1 MPKTGLIFKNM
12 KTTFCKP
19 VYFDGQKIE
28 IKTYGLDIAPI
39 IKAAEKHG
47 GYLTVTLQTP
57 QRPRTTGERSQ
68 NHFINGAI
76 QQICEETG
84 NDFDDVK
91 MYVKQKAFRR
101 GYPMKR
107 DENGNII
114 YSLIDGQPIP
124 ESEAKISTV
133 EAGYLIDEIIQLAAE
148 LGITLKGQ
156 D

>member
-1 MPKTGLIFKNM
+1 MPKTGLILETM
-12 KTTFCKP
+12 KTTFCKQ
-19 VYFDGQKIE
+19 VYFDGRRIE
-28 IKTYGLDIAPI
+28 IPAHGLNIAPI

-76 QQICEETG
+76 QQICKETG
-84 NDFDDVK
+84 NDFNDVK
-91 MYVKQKAFRR
+91 MYVKRKAFRR

-107 DENGNII
+107 GENGNII

-133 EAGYLIDEIIQLAAE
+133 EAGYLIEEIIQLAAE
-148 LGITLKGQ
+148 LEIVLEGV
-156 D
+156 

>member
-1 MPKTGLIFKNM
+1 M
-12 KTTFCKP
+12 KKRL
-19 VYFDGQKIE
+19 E
-28 IKTYGLDIAPI
+28 IVALATE
-39 IKAAEKHG
+39 KAADGLKDFANYRGLGGAVNEIVDEARKKHG
-47 GYLTVTLQTP
+47 GFLQVIISLP
-57 QRPRTTGERSQ
+57 VHLRSTGYKSQ

-107 DENGNII
+107 DKNGNII

-148 LGITLKGQ
+148 LGIVLKGKIK
-156 D
+156 

>member
-1 MPKTGLIFKNM
+1 M

-19 VYFDGQKIE
+19 VYFDGQRVE
-28 IKTYGLDIAPI
+28 IPTHGINIAPI

-47 GYLTVTLQTP
+47 GYLTVTLQTS
-57 QRPRTTGERSQ
+57 QRPRTVGERSQ

-91 MYVKQKAFRR
+91 MYVKRKSFRR

-133 EAGYLIDEIIQLAAE
+133 EAGYLIEEIIHLAAE
-148 LGITLKGQ
+148 LGIVLKGE
-156 D
+156 

>member
-1 MPKTGLIFKNM
+1 M

-19 VYFDGQKIE
+19 VFYDGKKIE
-28 IKTYGLDIAPI
+28 IPANGINLSPI

-47 GYLTVTLQTP
+47 GYLIVTIQTP
-57 QRPRTTGERSQ
+57 QRPRTVGERSQ
-68 NHFINGAI
+68 NHAINGYI

-91 MYVKQKAFRR
+91 NYVKRNAFRR

-107 DENGNII
+107 DENENII

-124 ESEAKISTV
+124 ESETKISTV

-148 LGITLKGQ
+148 LGIVLKGE
-156 D
+156 